1 MVKRYKKSSVSADS
15 VQAASADR
23 RLLLFLEYA
32 ILIFTGFCILWYSL
46 YVIVPFINLVSKT
59 PLRQM
64 IRYLRYI
71 GVFLTV
77 ANLILARRLRQ
88 APGVFCLYG
97 ICLIA
102 AVSSLVQLEY
112 GYRNNLVTIEWM
124 LTLSC
129 LFYGALFRVKK
140 RRLLVFV
147 TVTYMIL
154 LVIWSV
160 ASWLS
165 LAQFVLQIGEDGPNY
180 ATTPWLGGVGFAR
193 HRLFGVFG
201 YPEYGSVTGLMLLI
215 IGAYYFIRLRSR
227 FVRIFIV
234 LFSLPFFPYIVIS
247 GSRNAALAFGLVL
260 FTGTLLF
267 LWKNRELALRRSLPL
282 SLQAAAASVIIFLVL
297 YMGTRLIAAHIPPL
311 FSGTGGDDT
320 AEITTGKSI
329 YDQPDNDL
337 PGRDQLIND
346 LSTNDLATNDLA
358 IKGQSINDLAT
369 NDLAI
374 KGLVSGS
381 PASGIKT
388 GLSGMHSLVAESL
401 APAVAF
407 KSDSV
412 FTSESAF
419 ALESAFASDS
429 AFTSDFDHTSN
440 TSRKIKT
447 LSTDKSSGKTAV
459 NIALKEG
466 ETAAFIFAE
475 KEEDKE
481 KEAAGEKV
489 EDTENTQEEGLL
501 DRRYKGGELSNGRR
515 DIWSNYLSMAG
526 EIGLIGFSPEN
537 AGFVIQKIHPEL
549 YICRIIRRHQ
559 PDLYKT
565 GYVYH
570 THSGYLRVF
579 VATGFLGLALLII
592 FIIRCAHA
600 VFRQIMRS
608 RSLSLEFLFSLL
620 IVVAGAV
627 TAMFDNELFFNMN
640 PESLIFWAAL
650 AILIKNALTAPKVH

>member
-1 MVKRYKKSSVSADS
+1 MVKRYKKSSVSADP

-32 ILIFTGFCILWYSL
+32 ILIFTGFCIIWYSL

-129 LFYGALFRVKK
+129 LFYGALFRMKR

-311 FSGTGGDDT
+311 FSGTGGNDT

-337 PGRDQLIND
+337 PGRDQL
-346 LSTNDLATNDLA
+346 
-358 IKGQSINDLAT
+358 INDLAT

-407 KSDSV
+407 TSD
-412 FTSESAF
+412 
-419 ALESAFASDS
+419 SAFASDSAFTLDS

-466 ETAAFIFAE
+466 ETAAFISAE

-481 KEAAGEKV
+481 KEATGEKA

-650 AILIKNALTAPKVH
+650 AILIKNALTAPKVQ

>member
-1 MVKRYKKSSVSADS
+1 MVKRYKKSSVSSDP

-129 LFYGALFRVKK
+129 LFYGALFRVKR

-267 LWKNRELALRRSLPL
+267 LWKNRELALRRSLPF

-311 FSGTGGDDT
+311 FSGTGGNDT

-337 PGRDQLIND
+337 PGRDQL
-346 LSTNDLATNDLA
+346 
-358 IKGQSINDLAT
+358 INDLAT

-388 GLSGMHSLVAESL
+388 GLSGMHSLVAESR

-407 KSDSV
+407 TSGSD
-412 FTSESAF
+412 FT
-419 ALESAFASDS
+419 SDS
-429 AFTSDFDHTSN
+429 AVTSDFSQTSN
-440 TSRKIKT
+440 AGRKIKT
-447 LSTDKSSGKTAV
+447 LSRDKSSGKTAV

-466 ETAAFIFAE
+466 ETAALISAE

-481 KEAAGEKV
+481 KEAAGEKA

-600 VFRQIMRS
+600 VFRQILRS

>member
-1 MVKRYKKSSVSADS
+1 MVKRYKKSSVSADP

-32 ILIFTGFCILWYSL
+32 ILIFTGFCIIWYSL

-129 LFYGALFRVKK
+129 LFYGALFRMKR

-267 LWKNRELALRRSLPL
+267 LWKNRDPALRHSLPF

-346 LSTNDLATNDLA
+346 L
-358 IKGQSINDLAT
+358 AT

-407 KSDSV
+407 KSDS
-412 FTSESAF
+412 
-419 ALESAFASDS
+419 AFASDS
-429 AFTSDFDHTSN
+429 VFTSNFDHTSN

>member
-1 MVKRYKKSSVSADS
+1 MVKRYKKSSVSADP

-129 LFYGALFRVKK
+129 LFYGALFRMKR

-346 LSTNDLATNDLA
+346 L
-358 IKGQSINDLAT
+358 AT

-407 KSDSV
+407 KSDS
-412 FTSESAF
+412 
-419 ALESAFASDS
+419 AFASDS
-429 AFTSDFDHTSN
+429 VFTSNFDHTSN

-466 ETAAFIFAE
+466 ETAAFISAE

-481 KEAAGEKV
+481 KEAAGEKA

>member
-32 ILIFTGFCILWYSL
+32 ILIFTGFCIIWYSL

-129 LFYGALFRVKK
+129 LFYGALFRMKR

-267 LWKNRELALRRSLPL
+267 LWKNRELALRRSLPF

-311 FSGTGGDDT
+311 FSGTGGNDT

-346 LSTNDLATNDLA
+346 LAIKGQSINDMSTNDLATNDLA
-358 IKGQSINDLAT
+358 IKGQSINNLAT

-407 KSDSV
+407 KSDS
-412 FTSESAF
+412 
-419 ALESAFASDS
+419 AFASDS
-429 AFTSDFDHTSN
+429 VFTSNFDHTSN

>member
-1 MVKRYKKSSVSADS
+1 MVKRYKKSSVSADP

-129 LFYGALFRVKK
+129 LFYGALFRMKR

-320 AEITTGKSI
+320 AEITTGQSI

-346 LSTNDLATNDLA
+346 LST
-358 IKGQSINDLAT
+358 NDLAT

-407 KSDSV
+407 KSDS
-412 FTSESAF
+412 
-419 ALESAFASDS
+419 AFASDS
-429 AFTSDFDHTSN
+429 VFTSDFDHTSN

-466 ETAAFIFAE
+466 ETAAFISAE

-481 KEAAGEKV
+481 KEAAGEKA

-600 VFRQIMRS
+600 VFRQILRS

>member
-32 ILIFTGFCILWYSL
+32 ILIFTGFCIIWYSL

-129 LFYGALFRVKK
+129 LFFGALFRMKR

-267 LWKNRELALRRSLPL
+267 LWKNRDPALRRSLPL

-311 FSGTGGDDT
+311 FSGTGGNDT

-337 PGRDQLIND
+337 PGKDQL
-346 LSTNDLATNDLA
+346 
-358 IKGQSINDLAT
+358 INDLAT

-381 PASGIKT
+381 PASDIKT

-407 KSDSV
+407 KSDS
-412 FTSESAF
+412 
-419 ALESAFASDS
+419 AFASDS
-429 AFTSDFDHTSN
+429 VFTSDFDHTSN
-440 TSRKIKT
+440 TSKKIKKP
-447 LSTDKSSGKTAV
+447 STDKSSGKTAV

-466 ETAAFIFAE
+466 ETAAFISAE

-481 KEAAGEKV
+481 KEAAGEKA

-592 FIIRCAHA
+592 FIVRCAHA
-600 VFRQIMRS
+600 VFRQILRS

>member
-1 MVKRYKKSSVSADS
+1 MVKRYKKSSFSADP
-15 VQAASADR
+15 VQTASADR

-129 LFYGALFRVKK
+129 LFYGALFRMKR

-267 LWKNRELALRRSLPL
+267 LWKNRDPALRRSLPL

-311 FSGTGGDDT
+311 FSGTGGNDT

-346 LSTNDLATNDLA
+346 LAIKGQSINDLSTNDLATNDLA
-358 IKGQSINDLAT
+358 IKGP
-369 NDLAI
+369 
-374 KGLVSGS
+374 VSGS

-407 KSDSV
+407 KSDS
-412 FTSESAF
+412 
-419 ALESAFASDS
+419 AFASDS
-429 AFTSDFDHTSN
+429 VFTSNFDHTSN

-466 ETAAFIFAE
+466 ETAAFISAE

-481 KEAAGEKV
+481 KEAAGEKA

-592 FIIRCAHA
+592 FIVRCAHA
-600 VFRQIMRS
+600 VFRQILRS

>member
-32 ILIFTGFCILWYSL
+32 ILILTGFCIIWYSL

-129 LFYGALFRVKK
+129 LFYGALFRMKR

-165 LAQFVLQIGEDGPNY
+165 LAQFVLQIGEEGPNY

-311 FSGTGGDDT
+311 FSGTGGNDT

-337 PGRDQLIND
+337 PGRDQL
-346 LSTNDLATNDLA
+346 
-358 IKGQSINDLAT
+358 INDLAT

-388 GLSGMHSLVAESL
+388 GLSGMHSLVAESH

-407 KSDSV
+407 TSDSA
-412 FTSESAF
+412 FASESAF
-419 ALESAFASDS
+419 ALDS

-440 TSRKIKT
+440 AGRKTKT

-466 ETAAFIFAE
+466 ETAALISAE

-481 KEAAGEKV
+481 KEAAGEKA

-515 DIWSNYLSMAG
+515 DIWSNYLSMAR

-600 VFRQIMRS
+600 VFRQILRS

>member
-1 MVKRYKKSSVSADS
+1 MVKRYKKSFVSADP

-32 ILIFTGFCILWYSL
+32 ILIFTGFCIIWYSL

-88 APGVFCLYG
+88 APAVFCLYG

-112 GYRNNLVTIEWM
+112 GYRSNLVTIEWM

-180 ATTPWLGGVGFAR
+180 ATSPWLGGVGFAR

-267 LWKNRELALRRSLPL
+267 LWKNRELALRRSLPF

-297 YMGTRLIAAHIPPL
+297 YIGTRLIAAHIPPL

-320 AEITTGKSI
+320 AEITTGQSI

-346 LSTNDLATNDLA
+346 LAIKGQSINDMSTNDLATNDLA
-358 IKGQSINDLAT
+358 IKGQSINNLAT

-388 GLSGMHSLVAESL
+388 GLSGMHSLVAESH

-407 KSDSV
+407 TSD
-412 FTSESAF
+412 
-419 ALESAFASDS
+419 SAFASDS

>member
-1 MVKRYKKSSVSADS
+1 MVKRYKKSSVFADS

-32 ILIFTGFCILWYSL
+32 ILIFTGFCIIWYSL

-129 LFYGALFRVKK
+129 LFYGALFRVKR

-311 FSGTGGDDT
+311 FSGTGGNDT

-337 PGRDQLIND
+337 PGRDQL
-346 LSTNDLATNDLA
+346 
-358 IKGQSINDLAT
+358 INDLAT

-407 KSDSV
+407 KSDS
-412 FTSESAF
+412 
-419 ALESAFASDS
+419 AFASDS
-429 AFTSDFDHTSN
+429 VFTSNFDHTSN

-650 AILIKNALTAPKVH
+650 AILMKNALTAPKVH

>member
-32 ILIFTGFCILWYSL
+32 ILIFTGFCIIWYSL

-129 LFYGALFRVKK
+129 LFYGALFRMKR

-337 PGRDQLIND
+337 PGRDQ
-346 LSTNDLATNDLA
+346 
-358 IKGQSINDLAT
+358 SINDLAT

-388 GLSGMHSLVAESL
+388 GLSGMHSLVAESH

-407 KSDSV
+407 TSDSA
-412 FTSESAF
+412 FASESAF
-419 ALESAFASDS
+419 ALDS

-440 TSRKIKT
+440 AGRKTKT

-466 ETAAFIFAE
+466 ETAALISAE

-481 KEAAGEKV
+481 KEAAGEKA

-600 VFRQIMRS
+600 VFRQILRS

-650 AILIKNALTAPKVH
+650 AILIKNALTTPKVH

>member
-1 MVKRYKKSSVSADS
+1 MVKRYKKSSFSADP
-15 VQAASADR
+15 VQTASADR

-129 LFYGALFRVKK
+129 LFYGALFRMKR

-201 YPEYGSVTGLMLLI
+201 YPEYGSVTGLILLI

-267 LWKNRELALRRSLPL
+267 LWKNRDPALRRSLPL

-311 FSGTGGDDT
+311 FSGTGGNDT

-346 LSTNDLATNDLA
+346 LAT
-358 IKGQSINDLAT
+358 NDLAT

-407 KSDSV
+407 KSDS
-412 FTSESAF
+412 
-419 ALESAFASDS
+419 AFASDS
-429 AFTSDFDHTSN
+429 VFTSNFDHTSN

-466 ETAAFIFAE
+466 ETAAFISAE

-481 KEAAGEKV
+481 KEAAGEKA

-592 FIIRCAHA
+592 FIVRCAHA
-600 VFRQIMRS
+600 VFRQILRS

>member
-32 ILIFTGFCILWYSL
+32 ILIFTGFCIIWYSL

-129 LFYGALFRVKK
+129 LFYGALFRMKR

-311 FSGTGGDDT
+311 FSGTGGNDT

-337 PGRDQLIND
+337 PGRDQL
-346 LSTNDLATNDLA
+346 
-358 IKGQSINDLAT
+358 INDLAT

-407 KSDSV
+407 KSDS
-412 FTSESAF
+412 
-419 ALESAFASDS
+419 AFASDS
-429 AFTSDFDHTSN
+429 VFTSDFDHTSN

-466 ETAAFIFAE
+466 ETAAFISAE

-481 KEAAGEKV
+481 KEAAGEKA

-600 VFRQIMRS
+600 VFRQILRS

>member
-1 MVKRYKKSSVSADS
+1 MVKRYKKSSFSADP
-15 VQAASADR
+15 VQTASADR

-129 LFYGALFRVKK
+129 LFYGALFRMKR

-267 LWKNRELALRRSLPL
+267 LWKNRDPALRRSLPL

-311 FSGTGGDDT
+311 FSGTGGNDT

-346 LSTNDLATNDLA
+346 LAT
-358 IKGQSINDLAT
+358 NDLAT

-407 KSDSV
+407 KSDS
-412 FTSESAF
+412 
-419 ALESAFASDS
+419 AFASDS
-429 AFTSDFDHTSN
+429 VFTSNFDHTSN

-466 ETAAFIFAE
+466 ETAAFISAE

-481 KEAAGEKV
+481 KEAAGEKA

>member
-129 LFYGALFRVKK
+129 LFYGALFRMKR

-311 FSGTGGDDT
+311 FSGTGGNDT

-337 PGRDQLIND
+337 PGRDQL
-346 LSTNDLATNDLA
+346 
-358 IKGQSINDLAT
+358 INDLAT

-407 KSDSV
+407 KSDS
-412 FTSESAF
+412 
-419 ALESAFASDS
+419 AFASDS
-429 AFTSDFDHTSN
+429 VFTSNFDHTSN

-447 LSTDKSSGKTAV
+447 LSTDKSSEKTAV

-466 ETAAFIFAE
+466 ETAAFISAE

-481 KEAAGEKV
+481 KEATGEKA

-650 AILIKNALTAPKVH
+650 AILIKNALTAPKVQ

>member
-1 MVKRYKKSSVSADS
+1 MVKRYKKSSFSADP
-15 VQAASADR
+15 VQTASADR

-129 LFYGALFRVKK
+129 LFYGALFRMKR

-201 YPEYGSVTGLMLLI
+201 YPEYGSVTGLILLI

-267 LWKNRELALRRSLPL
+267 LWKNRDPALRRSLPL

-311 FSGTGGDDT
+311 FSGTGGNDT

-337 PGRDQLIND
+337 PGRDQL
-346 LSTNDLATNDLA
+346 
-358 IKGQSINDLAT
+358 INDLAT

-407 KSDSV
+407 KSDS
-412 FTSESAF
+412 
-419 ALESAFASDS
+419 AFASDS
-429 AFTSDFDHTSN
+429 VFTSNFDHTSN

-466 ETAAFIFAE
+466 ETAAFISAE

-481 KEAAGEKV
+481 KEAAGEKA

-592 FIIRCAHA
+592 FIVRCAHA
-600 VFRQIMRS
+600 VFRQILRS

>member
-1 MVKRYKKSSVSADS
+1 MVKRYKKSSVSADP

-32 ILIFTGFCILWYSL
+32 ILIFTGFCIIWYSL

-346 LSTNDLATNDLA
+346 L
-358 IKGQSINDLAT
+358 AT

-388 GLSGMHSLVAESL
+388 GLSGMHSLVAESR

-407 KSDSV
+407 TSD
-412 FTSESAF
+412 
-419 ALESAFASDS
+419 SAFASGS

>member
-1 MVKRYKKSSVSADS
+1 
-15 VQAASADR
+15 
-23 RLLLFLEYA
+23 
-32 ILIFTGFCILWYSL
+32 
-46 YVIVPFINLVSKT
+46 
-59 PLRQM
+59 
-64 IRYLRYI
+64 
-71 GVFLTV
+71 
-77 ANLILARRLRQ
+77 
-88 APGVFCLYG
+88 
-97 ICLIA
+97 
-102 AVSSLVQLEY
+102 
-112 GYRNNLVTIEWM
+112 
-124 LTLSC
+124 
-129 LFYGALFRVKK
+129 
-140 RRLLVFV
+140 
-147 TVTYMIL
+147 
-154 LVIWSV
+154 
-160 ASWLS
+160 
-165 LAQFVLQIGEDGPNY
+165 
-180 ATTPWLGGVGFAR
+180 
-193 HRLFGVFG
+193 
-201 YPEYGSVTGLMLLI
+201 
-215 IGAYYFIRLRSR
+215 
-227 FVRIFIV
+227 
-234 LFSLPFFPYIVIS
+234 
-247 GSRNAALAFGLVL
+247 
-260 FTGTLLF
+260 
-267 LWKNRELALRRSLPL
+267 
-282 SLQAAAASVIIFLVL
+282 
-297 YMGTRLIAAHIPPL
+297 
-311 FSGTGGDDT
+311 
-320 AEITTGKSI
+320 
-329 YDQPDNDL
+329 
-337 PGRDQLIND
+337 
-346 LSTNDLATNDLA
+346 
-358 IKGQSINDLAT
+358 
-369 NDLAI
+369 
-374 KGLVSGS
+374 
-381 PASGIKT
+381 
-388 GLSGMHSLVAESL
+388 MHSLVAESL

-407 KSDSV
+407 KSDS
-412 FTSESAF
+412 
-419 ALESAFASDS
+419 AFASDS
-429 AFTSDFDHTSN
+429 VFTSNFDHTSN

-466 ETAAFIFAE
+466 ETAAFISAE

-481 KEAAGEKV
+481 KEAAGEKA

>member
-1 MVKRYKKSSVSADS
+1 MVKRYKKSSVSADP

-32 ILIFTGFCILWYSL
+32 ILIFTGFCIIWYSL

-124 LTLSC
+124 LILSC
-129 LFYGALFRVKK
+129 LFYGALFRVKR

-346 LSTNDLATNDLA
+346 L
-358 IKGQSINDLAT
+358 AT

-388 GLSGMHSLVAESL
+388 GLSGMHSLVAESR

-407 KSDSV
+407 TSD
-412 FTSESAF
+412 
-419 ALESAFASDS
+419 SAFASGS

-650 AILIKNALTAPKVH
+650 AILIKNALTTPKVQ

>member
-32 ILIFTGFCILWYSL
+32 ILIFTGFCIIWYSL

-129 LFYGALFRVKK
+129 LFYGALFRMKR

-267 LWKNRELALRRSLPL
+267 LWKNRELALRRSLPF

-346 LSTNDLATNDLA
+346 LA
-358 IKGQSINDLAT
+358 I

-592 FIIRCAHA
+592 FIVRCAHA
-600 VFRQIMRS
+600 VFRQILRS

>member
-1 MVKRYKKSSVSADS
+1 MVKRYKKSSVSADP

-129 LFYGALFRVKK
+129 LFYGALFRMKR

-180 ATTPWLGGVGFAR
+180 ATSPWLGGVGFAR

-215 IGAYYFIRLRSR
+215 IGTYYFIRLRSR

-311 FSGTGGDDT
+311 FSGTGGNDT

-337 PGRDQLIND
+337 PGRDQL
-346 LSTNDLATNDLA
+346 
-358 IKGQSINDLAT
+358 INDLAT

-407 KSDSV
+407 KSDS
-412 FTSESAF
+412 
-419 ALESAFASDS
+419 AFASDS
-429 AFTSDFDHTSN
+429 VFTSDFDHTSN

>member
-1 MVKRYKKSSVSADS
+1 MVKRYKKSSVSADP

-129 LFYGALFRVKK
+129 LFFGALFRMKR

-346 LSTNDLATNDLA
+346 L
-358 IKGQSINDLAT
+358 AT

-407 KSDSV
+407 KSDS
-412 FTSESAF
+412 
-419 ALESAFASDS
+419 AFASDS
-429 AFTSDFDHTSN
+429 VFSSNFDHASN

-459 NIALKEG
+459 NISLKEG

>member
-1 MVKRYKKSSVSADS
+1 MVKRYKKSSVSADP

-129 LFYGALFRVKK
+129 LFYGALFRMKR

-180 ATTPWLGGVGFAR
+180 ATSPWLGGVGFAR

-267 LWKNRELALRRSLPL
+267 LWKNRDPALRHSLPF

-311 FSGTGGDDT
+311 FSGTGG
-320 AEITTGKSI
+320 
-329 YDQPDNDL
+329 
-337 PGRDQLIND
+337 
-346 LSTNDLATNDLA
+346 
-358 IKGQSINDLAT
+358 
-369 NDLAI
+369 
-374 KGLVSGS
+374 
-381 PASGIKT
+381 
-388 GLSGMHSLVAESL
+388 
-401 APAVAF
+401 
-407 KSDSV
+407 
-412 FTSESAF
+412 
-419 ALESAFASDS
+419 
-429 AFTSDFDHTSN
+429 
-440 TSRKIKT
+440 
-447 LSTDKSSGKTAV
+447 
-459 NIALKEG
+459 
-466 ETAAFIFAE
+466 
-475 KEEDKE
+475 
-481 KEAAGEKV
+481 
-489 EDTENTQEEGLL
+489 
-501 DRRYKGGELSNGRR
+501 
-515 DIWSNYLSMAG
+515 
-526 EIGLIGFSPEN
+526 PE
-537 AGFVIQKIHPEL
+537 VMTRQK
-549 YICRIIRRHQ
+549 
-559 PDLYKT
+559 
-565 GYVYH
+565 
-570 THSGYLRVF
+570 
-579 VATGFLGLALLII
+579 
-592 FIIRCAHA
+592 
-600 VFRQIMRS
+600 
-608 RSLSLEFLFSLL
+608 
-620 IVVAGAV
+620 
-627 TAMFDNELFFNMN
+627 
-640 PESLIFWAAL
+640 
-650 AILIKNALTAPKVH
+650 

>member
-32 ILIFTGFCILWYSL
+32 ILIFTGFCIIWYSL

-129 LFYGALFRVKK
+129 LFYGALFRMKR

-346 LSTNDLATNDLA
+346 L
-358 IKGQSINDLAT
+358 AT

-407 KSDSV
+407 KSDS
-412 FTSESAF
+412 
-419 ALESAFASDS
+419 AFASDS
-429 AFTSDFDHTSN
+429 VFTSNFDHTSN

-466 ETAAFIFAE
+466 ETAAFISAE

-481 KEAAGEKV
+481 KEAAGEKA

-592 FIIRCAHA
+592 FIVRCAHA
-600 VFRQIMRS
+600 VFRQILRS

>member
-1 MVKRYKKSSVSADS
+1 MVKRYKKSSVSADP

-32 ILIFTGFCILWYSL
+32 ILIFTGFCIIWYSL

-129 LFYGALFRVKK
+129 LFYGALFRMKR

-260 FTGTLLF
+260 FTGTLLY
-267 LWKNRELALRRSLPL
+267 LWKNRELALRRSLPF

-337 PGRDQLIND
+337 PGN
-346 LSTNDLATNDLA
+346 
-358 IKGQSINDLAT
+358 GQSINNLSINDQAT
-369 NDLAI
+369 KGLAI

-388 GLSGMHSLVAESL
+388 GLSGMHSLVAESH

-407 KSDSV
+407 TSD
-412 FTSESAF
+412 
-419 ALESAFASDS
+419 SAFASDS

-440 TSRKIKT
+440 TSRKIKKP
-447 LSTDKSSGKTAV
+447 STDKSSGKTAV

-466 ETAAFIFAE
+466 ETAAFISAE

-481 KEAAGEKV
+481 KEAAGEKA

>member
-32 ILIFTGFCILWYSL
+32 ILIFTGFCIIWYSL
-46 YVIVPFINLVSKT
+46 YVIVPFINLASKT

-129 LFYGALFRVKK
+129 LFFGALFRMKR

-180 ATTPWLGGVGFAR
+180 ATSPWLGGVGFAR

-267 LWKNRELALRRSLPL
+267 LWKNRELALRRSLPF

-346 LSTNDLATNDLA
+346 L
-358 IKGQSINDLAT
+358 AT

-407 KSDSV
+407 KSDS
-412 FTSESAF
+412 
-419 ALESAFASDS
+419 AFASDS
-429 AFTSDFDHTSN
+429 VFTSNFDHTSN

-466 ETAAFIFAE
+466 ETAAFISAE

-481 KEAAGEKV
+481 KEAAGEKA

-650 AILIKNALTAPKVH
+650 AILIKNALTAPKVQ

>member
-1 MVKRYKKSSVSADS
+1 MVKRYKKSSVSADP

-129 LFYGALFRVKK
+129 LFYGALFRMKR

-260 FTGTLLF
+260 FTGTLLY
-267 LWKNRELALRRSLPL
+267 LWKNRELALRRSLPF

-311 FSGTGGDDT
+311 FSGTGGNDT

-337 PGRDQLIND
+337 PGRDQL
-346 LSTNDLATNDLA
+346 
-358 IKGQSINDLAT
+358 INDLAT

-407 KSDSV
+407 KSDS
-412 FTSESAF
+412 
-419 ALESAFASDS
+419 AFASDS
-429 AFTSDFDHTSN
+429 VFTSNFDHTSN

-481 KEAAGEKV
+481 KEAAGEKA

-600 VFRQIMRS
+600 VFRQILRS

>member
-1 MVKRYKKSSVSADS
+1 MVKRYKKSSFSADP
-15 VQAASADR
+15 VQTASADR

-102 AVSSLVQLEY
+102 AVSSLIQLEY

-129 LFYGALFRVKK
+129 LFYGALFRMKR

-180 ATTPWLGGVGFAR
+180 ATSPWLGGVGFAR

-227 FVRIFIV
+227 FVRVFIV

-267 LWKNRELALRRSLPL
+267 LWKNRELALRRSLPF

-311 FSGTGGDDT
+311 FSGTGGKDT

-337 PGRDQLIND
+337 PSNGKSNKGLAINN
-346 LSTNDLATNDLA
+346 LSTNDLA
-358 IKGQSINDLAT
+358 IKGQSINNLST
-369 NDLAI
+369 YDLAI
-374 KGLVSGS
+374 NGLVSGS

-388 GLSGMHSLVAESL
+388 GLSGIHSLVAESR

-407 KSDSV
+407 TSGSD

-419 ALESAFASDS
+419 
-429 AFTSDFDHTSN
+429 TSDFSQTSN
-440 TSRKIKT
+440 AGGIIKT
-447 LSTDKSSGKTAV
+447 ISTDKSSGKTAV
-459 NIALKEG
+459 NNAFKEG
-466 ETAAFIFAE
+466 ETTALISAE

-481 KEAAGEKV
+481 KEAAVEKE

-592 FIIRCAHA
+592 FIVRCAHA
-600 VFRQIMRS
+600 VFRQILRS
-608 RSLSLEFLFSLL
+608 RSLSMEFLFSLL

-650 AILIKNALTAPKVH
+650 AILIKNALTAPKVQ

>member
-1 MVKRYKKSSVSADS
+1 MVKRYKKSSVSADP

-32 ILIFTGFCILWYSL
+32 ILIFTGFCIIWYSL

-180 ATTPWLGGVGFAR
+180 ATSPWLGGVGFAR

-311 FSGTGGDDT
+311 FSGTGGNDT

-337 PGRDQLIND
+337 PGRDQLID
-346 LSTNDLATNDLA
+346 DLA

-374 KGLVSGS
+374 KGQSINNLATKGLATKGLVSGS
-381 PASGIKT
+381 PA

-407 KSDSV
+407 KSDS
-412 FTSESAF
+412 
-419 ALESAFASDS
+419 AFASDS
-429 AFTSDFDHTSN
+429 VFTSNFDHTSN

-466 ETAAFIFAE
+466 ETAAFISAE

-481 KEAAGEKV
+481 KEAAGEKA

-650 AILIKNALTAPKVH
+650 AILMKNALTAPKVH

>member
-32 ILIFTGFCILWYSL
+32 ILIFTGFCIIWYSL

-129 LFYGALFRVKK
+129 LFYGALFRMKR

-311 FSGTGGDDT
+311 FSGTGGNDT

-337 PGRDQLIND
+337 PGRDQLID
-346 LSTNDLATNDLA
+346 DLA

-374 KGLVSGS
+374 KGQSINNLATKGLATKGLVSGS

-407 KSDSV
+407 KSDS
-412 FTSESAF
+412 
-419 ALESAFASDS
+419 AFASDS
-429 AFTSDFDHTSN
+429 VFTSNFDHTSN
-440 TSRKIKT
+440 TSRKINT

-466 ETAAFIFAE
+466 ETAAFISAE

-650 AILIKNALTAPKVH
+650 AILMKNALTAPKVH

>member
-1 MVKRYKKSSVSADS
+1 MVKRYKKSSVSADP

-32 ILIFTGFCILWYSL
+32 ILIFTGFCIIWYSL

-112 GYRNNLVTIEWM
+112 GYRSNLVTIEWM
-124 LTLSC
+124 LTLAC
-129 LFYGALFRVKK
+129 LFYGALFRMKR

-180 ATTPWLGGVGFAR
+180 ATSPWLGGVGFAR

-227 FVRIFIV
+227 FVRVFIS

-267 LWKNRELALRRSLPL
+267 LWKNRDPALRHSLPF

-320 AEITTGKSI
+320 AEITTG
-329 YDQPDNDL
+329 
-337 PGRDQLIND
+337 
-346 LSTNDLATNDLA
+346 
-358 IKGQSINDLAT
+358 QST

-388 GLSGMHSLVAESL
+388 GLSGMHSLVAESR

-407 KSDSV
+407 TSGSD
-412 FTSESAF
+412 FT
-419 ALESAFASDS
+419 SDS
-429 AFTSDFDHTSN
+429 AFTSDFSQTSN
-440 TSRKIKT
+440 AGGIIKT
-447 LSTDKSSGKTAV
+447 ISTDKSSGKTAV
-459 NIALKEG
+459 NNAFKEG
-466 ETAAFIFAE
+466 ETTALISAE

-481 KEAAGEKV
+481 KEAAVEKE

-592 FIIRCAHA
+592 FIVRCAHA
-600 VFRQIMRS
+600 VFRQILRS
-608 RSLSLEFLFSLL
+608 RSLSMEFLFSLL

-650 AILIKNALTAPKVH
+650 AILIKNALTAPKVQ

>member
-32 ILIFTGFCILWYSL
+32 ILIFTGFCIIWYSL

-129 LFYGALFRVKK
+129 LFYGALFRMKR

-311 FSGTGGDDT
+311 FSGTGGNDT

-337 PGRDQLIND
+337 PGRDQLID
-346 LSTNDLATNDLA
+346 DLA

-374 KGLVSGS
+374 KGQSINNLATKGLATKGLVSGS

-407 KSDSV
+407 KSDS
-412 FTSESAF
+412 
-419 ALESAFASDS
+419 AFASDS
-429 AFTSDFDHTSN
+429 VFTSNFDHTSN

-650 AILIKNALTAPKVH
+650 AILMKNALTAPKVH

>member
-32 ILIFTGFCILWYSL
+32 ILIFTGFCIIWYSL

-102 AVSSLVQLEY
+102 AVSSLIQLEY

-129 LFYGALFRVKK
+129 LFYGALFRMKR

-267 LWKNRELALRRSLPL
+267 LWKNRELALRRSLPF

-320 AEITTGKSI
+320 AEITTGQSI

-337 PGRDQLIND
+337 PGRDQLI
-346 LSTNDLATNDLA
+346 
-358 IKGQSINDLAT
+358 

-475 KEEDKE
+475 KEEYKE

>member
-112 GYRNNLVTIEWM
+112 GYRSNLVTIEWM

-129 LFYGALFRVKK
+129 LFYGALFRMKR

-201 YPEYGSVTGLMLLI
+201 NPEYGSVTGLMLLI

-311 FSGTGGDDT
+311 FSGTGGNDT

-337 PGRDQLIND
+337 PGRDQL
-346 LSTNDLATNDLA
+346 
-358 IKGQSINDLAT
+358 INDLAT

-388 GLSGMHSLVAESL
+388 GLSGMHSLVAESR

-407 KSDSV
+407 TSGSD
-412 FTSESAF
+412 FT
-419 ALESAFASDS
+419 SDS

-440 TSRKIKT
+440 TSRKIKKP
-447 LSTDKSSGKTAV
+447 SADRSSGKTAV

-466 ETAAFIFAE
+466 ETAAFISAE

-481 KEAAGEKV
+481 KEATGEKA

>member
-1 MVKRYKKSSVSADS
+1 MVKRYKKSSVSADP

-32 ILIFTGFCILWYSL
+32 ILIFTGFCIIWYSL

-129 LFYGALFRVKK
+129 LFYGALFRMKR

-267 LWKNRELALRRSLPL
+267 LWKNRELALRRSLPF

-320 AEITTGKSI
+320 AEITTG
-329 YDQPDNDL
+329 
-337 PGRDQLIND
+337 
-346 LSTNDLATNDLA
+346 
-358 IKGQSINDLAT
+358 QST

-388 GLSGMHSLVAESL
+388 GLSGMHSLVAESH

-407 KSDSV
+407 TSD
-412 FTSESAF
+412 
-419 ALESAFASDS
+419 SAFASDS

-466 ETAAFIFAE
+466 ETAAFISAE

-481 KEAAGEKV
+481 KEAAGEKA

-650 AILIKNALTAPKVH
+650 AILIKNALTAPKVQ

>member
-1 MVKRYKKSSVSADS
+1 MVKRYKKSSVSADP

-129 LFYGALFRVKK
+129 LFYGALFRVKR

-311 FSGTGGDDT
+311 FSGTGGNDT

-337 PGRDQLIND
+337 PGRDQL
-346 LSTNDLATNDLA
+346 
-358 IKGQSINDLAT
+358 INDLAT

-407 KSDSV
+407 KSDS
-412 FTSESAF
+412 
-419 ALESAFASDS
+419 AFASDS
-429 AFTSDFDHTSN
+429 VFTSNFDHTSN

-592 FIIRCAHA
+592 FIVRCAHA
-600 VFRQIMRS
+600 VFRQILRS

-650 AILIKNALTAPKVH
+650 AILIKNALTTPKVH

>member
-1 MVKRYKKSSVSADS
+1 MVKRYKKSSVSADP

-32 ILIFTGFCILWYSL
+32 ILIFTGFCIIWYSL
-46 YVIVPFINLVSKT
+46 YVIVPFINLASKT

-129 LFYGALFRVKK
+129 LFYGALFRMKR

-267 LWKNRELALRRSLPL
+267 L
-282 SLQAAAASVIIFLVL
+282 F
-297 YMGTRLIAAHIPPL
+297 T
-311 FSGTGGDDT
+311 TGGRSFGDH
-320 AEITTGKSI
+320 
-329 YDQPDNDL
+329 L
-337 PGRDQLIND
+337 PGLIYGDQ
-346 LSTNDLATNDLA
+346 T
-358 IKGQSINDLAT
+358 
-369 NDLAI
+369 
-374 KGLVSGS
+374 
-381 PASGIKT
+381 
-388 GLSGMHSLVAESL
+388 
-401 APAVAF
+401 
-407 KSDSV
+407 
-412 FTSESAF
+412 
-419 ALESAFASDS
+419 
-429 AFTSDFDHTSN
+429 
-440 TSRKIKT
+440 
-447 LSTDKSSGKTAV
+447 
-459 NIALKEG
+459 
-466 ETAAFIFAE
+466 
-475 KEEDKE
+475 
-481 KEAAGEKV
+481 
-489 EDTENTQEEGLL
+489 
-501 DRRYKGGELSNGRR
+501 DRRPYPAPVLRNRR
-515 DIWSNYLSMAG
+515 
-526 EIGLIGFSPEN
+526 
-537 AGFVIQKIHPEL
+537 
-549 YICRIIRRHQ
+549 
-559 PDLYKT
+559 
-565 GYVYH
+565 
-570 THSGYLRVF
+570 
-579 VATGFLGLALLII
+579 
-592 FIIRCAHA
+592 
-600 VFRQIMRS
+600 
-608 RSLSLEFLFSLL
+608 
-620 IVVAGAV
+620 
-627 TAMFDNELFFNMN
+627 
-640 PESLIFWAAL
+640 
-650 AILIKNALTAPKVH
+650 